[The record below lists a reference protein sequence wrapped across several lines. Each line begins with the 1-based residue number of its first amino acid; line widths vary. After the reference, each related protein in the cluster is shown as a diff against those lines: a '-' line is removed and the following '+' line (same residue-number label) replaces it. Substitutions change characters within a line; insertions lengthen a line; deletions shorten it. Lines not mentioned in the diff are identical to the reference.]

1 MGYPVDIKTVN
12 ITTATTT
19 TIFNGPARILGLSWV
34 VPTNV
39 AAGTI
44 TVRILGLS
52 WVVPTNVAAGTI
64 TVNDNTTAMWV
75 VNTPATNTTDYKSP
89 VTGKIMLPGTGIRAN
104 TSLKVTNVAVTHV
117 TVYYG

>member
-1 MGYPVDIKTVN
+1 MGYPVDIKTAN

-19 TIFNGPARILGLSWV
+19 TIKSGSARILGLSWV

-39 AAGTI
+39 AVGTI
-44 TVRILGLS
+44 TVY
-52 WVVPTNVAAGTI
+52 
-64 TVNDNTTAMWV
+64 DDTTAVWV
-75 VNTPATNTTDYKSP
+75 VNTPQTNVSSHLSP
-89 VTGKIMLPGTGIRAN
+89 SQGKIMLPGTGIRAG

>member
-1 MGYPVDIKTVN
+1 MAYPVDIKTAN

-19 TIFNGPARILGLSWV
+19 TVKSGA
-34 VPTNV
+34 T
-39 AAGTI
+39 
-44 TVRILGLS
+44 RILGLS

-64 TVNDNTTAMWV
+64 TVNDDTTAMWV
-75 VNTPATNTTDYKSP
+75 VDTPATNTTDYKSP
-89 VTGKIMLPGTGIRAN
+89 VHGHIMLPGTGIRAG

>member
-1 MGYPVDIKTVN
+1 MGYPVDIKTAN
-12 ITTATTT
+12 ITSATTT
-19 TIFNGPARILGLSWV
+19 TIKSGSA
-34 VPTNV
+34 
-39 AAGTI
+39 
-44 TVRILGLS
+44 RILGLS

-75 VNTPATNTTDYKSP
+75 VNTPATNISGYLSP
-89 VTGKIMLPGTGIRAN
+89 VTGHIKLPGTGIRAG

>member
-1 MGYPVDIKTVN
+1 MSTYPVDIKTVN
-12 ITTATTT
+12 ITSATTT

-34 VPTNV
+34 VPSDV
-39 AAGTI
+39 A
-44 TVRILGLS
+44 V
-52 WVVPTNVAAGTI
+52 GTI

-75 VNTPATNTTDYKSP
+75 VHTPPTNITSYLAP

-104 TSLKVTNVAVTHV
+104 TSLKVTNAIVTHV

>member
-12 ITTATTT
+12 ITSATTT
-19 TIFNGPARILGLSWV
+19 TIFNGPARILGLSW
-34 VPTNV
+34 
-39 AAGTI
+39 
-44 TVRILGLS
+44 S
-52 WVVPTNVAAGTI
+52 VPTNVAAGTI

-75 VNTPATNTTDYKSP
+75 VNTPATDTTSHKNPSH
-89 VTGKIMLPGTGIRAN
+89 GNIMLPGTGIRAG

>member
-19 TIFNGPARILGLSWV
+19 TIHAGPARILGLSWV

-39 AAGTI
+39 A
-44 TVRILGLS
+44 V
-52 WVVPTNVAAGTI
+52 GTI

-75 VNTPATNTTDYKSP
+75 VNTPATNVTANLSP
-89 VTGKIMLPGTGIRAN
+89 VSGSIMLPGTGIRAN
-104 TSLKVTNVAVTHV
+104 TSLKVTNAVVTHV

>member
-1 MGYPVDIKTVN
+1 MGYPLDIKTVN

-19 TIFNGPARILGLSWV
+19 TIKSGSA
-34 VPTNV
+34 
-39 AAGTI
+39 
-44 TVRILGLS
+44 RILGLS

-64 TVNDNTTAMWV
+64 TVNDDTTALWI
-75 VNTPATNTTDYKSP
+75 VNTPATNITSYLSP
-89 VTGKIMLPGTGIRAN
+89 VTGQIKLPGTGIRAG

>member
-19 TIFNGPARILGLSWV
+19 VIHAGPA
-34 VPTNV
+34 
-39 AAGTI
+39 
-44 TVRILGLS
+44 RILGLS

-89 VTGKIMLPGTGIRAN
+89 VTGHIKLPGTGIRAN

>member
-12 ITTATTT
+12 ITSATTT
-19 TIFNGPARILGLSWV
+19 TVFDGPA
-34 VPTNV
+34 
-39 AAGTI
+39 
-44 TVRILGLS
+44 RILGLS

-75 VNTPATNTTDYKSP
+75 VDTPATNISGYLSP
-89 VTGKIMLPGTGIRAN
+89 VTGHIKLPGTGIRAG
-104 TSLKVTNVAVTHV
+104 TSLKVTKVAVTHV

>member
-19 TIFNGPARILGLSWV
+19 TIHGG
-34 VPTNV
+34 
-39 AAGTI
+39 AA
-44 TVRILGLS
+44 RILGLS

-64 TVNDNTTAMWV
+64 TVNDDTTAMWV
-75 VNTPATNTTDYKSP
+75 VDTPATNTTDYKSP
-89 VTGKIMLPGTGIRAN
+89 VHGHIMLPGTGIRAG
-104 TSLKVTNVAVTHV
+104 TSLIVTNVAVTHV

>member
-19 TIFNGPARILGLSWV
+19 TIFDGPARILGLSWV

-39 AAGTI
+39 G
-44 TVRILGLS
+44 V
-52 WVVPTNVAAGTI
+52 GTI
-64 TVNDNTTAMWV
+64 TVNDDTTAMWV
-75 VNTPATNTTDYKSP
+75 VNTPATDTTSHKNPSH
-89 VTGKIMLPGTGIRAN
+89 GNIMLPGTGIRAT
-104 TSLKVTNVAVTHV
+104 TSLKVTNAVVTHV

>member
-19 TIFNGPARILGLSWV
+19 TIHAGAARILGLSWV
-34 VPTNV
+34 VPT
-39 AAGTI
+39 G
-44 TVRILGLS
+44 
-52 WVVPTNVAAGTI
+52 VAAGTI
-64 TVNDNTTAMWV
+64 TVNDDTTAMWIV
-75 VNTPATNTTDYKSP
+75 DTPATNVTANLSP
-89 VTGKIMLPGTGIRAN
+89 VTGKIMLPGTGIRAT